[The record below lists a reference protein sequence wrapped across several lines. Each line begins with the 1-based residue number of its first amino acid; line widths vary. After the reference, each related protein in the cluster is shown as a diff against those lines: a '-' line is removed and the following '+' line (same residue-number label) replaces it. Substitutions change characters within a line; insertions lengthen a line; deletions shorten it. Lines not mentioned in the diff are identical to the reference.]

1 MSNLSKPELLEG
13 GKLTQRIGSRRQ
25 VKVYKTAKMTPG
37 GLTAKDLVINKHG
50 RIVSKKKYDKGDKIL
65 LNLTKKGWYTTKGKF
80 GSKKLKGKA
89 LKRRKKQ
96 ERRTRKNNSK
106 KAKHVKPMKGGESS
120 LGSSEFEPEELKPQE
135 TNTQEAEE

>member
-1 MSNLSKPELLEG
+1 MSDLNKPECLDG

-50 RIVSKKKYDKGDKIL
+50 RIVSKKKYDNGDKVL

-89 LKRRKKQ
+89 LKRRKNQ
-96 ERRTRKNNSK
+96 EKRTRKNKAK
-106 KAKHVKPMKGGESS
+106 KAKRTKPMKGGESS
-120 LGSSEFEPEELKPQE
+120 LGGSEFKTEEEPEEP
-135 TNTQEAEE
+135 EE